1 MQQIRVV
8 HTKDQAAPTATA
20 FQIRRRSFTAVV
32 LRLAAGSDQA
42 FFRSLDEKLGQAPN
56 FFREAPVVLDL
67 EEVAAVNQGIDLIR
81 FARQLRTRKLT
92 PVGVQNGNAAL
103 NAAASGAG
111 LAILDAGEEPPA
123 ELAQRPAAASTPAHG
138 RGTVMITEP
147 VRSGQQ
153 VFADSG
159 DIIVT
164 ASVGSGAELIADG
177 NIHVY
182 GTLRGRAL
190 AGVNGDASARI
201 FCHSL
206 EAELIAIAGLYRVSD
221 DIDQT
226 MWRQQIQAFLD
237 KDNLRIE
244 LQR

>member
-1 MQQIRVV
+1 LQQIRVV
-8 HTKDQAAPTATA
+8 ETNDPAATAATA

-32 LRLAAGSDQA
+32 LRLAGGSEQA
-42 FFRSLDEKLGQAPN
+42 FFRSLDDKLRQAPN

-67 EEVAAVNQGIDLIR
+67 EEVAAANQGIDLIR

-103 NAAASGAG
+103 NAAATGAG
-111 LAILDAGEEPPA
+111 LAVLGAGEEPPTETA
-123 ELAQRPAAASTPAHG
+123 AQHSVSPATADA
-138 RGTVMITEP
+138 RGNVVITEP

-153 VFADSG
+153 IFADAG

-190 AGVNGDASARI
+190 AGVNGNNRARI

-206 EAELIAIAGLYRVSD
+206 EAEMIAIAGLYRVSD